1 VPIARASRI
10 AACFDLRKIAGGSLR
25 SEKINLSVVP
35 E

>member
-1 VPIARASRI
+1 MLGMNRI
-10 AACFDLRKIAGGSLR
+10 GACFDLRKIAGGSLR